1 MIAIEIEAPIV
12 NHRIDLSSELL
23 PSNIVQAKIIVLYE
37 APTVPATSTDIL
49 ALARAARASFPKYAP
64 NKLRDEFAVAR
75 SEWETRGHV
84 K

>member
-12 NHRIDLSSELL
+12 NHRINFSSDSL
-23 PSNIVQAKIIVLYE
+23 PSNIAQARIVVMYE
-37 APTVPATSTDIL
+37 APSDPATSTDIL
-49 ALARAARASFPKYAP
+49 ALARAARASFPKVDP
-64 NKLRDEFAVAR
+64 NKLRDEFALAR

>member
-12 NHRIDLSSELL
+12 NHRIDFSSELL

-37 APTVPATSTDIL
+37 DPAIPATSTDIL
-49 ALARAARASFPKYAP
+49 VLARAARASFPKCDR
-64 NKLRDEFAVAR
+64 NKLHDEFAIAR
-75 SEWETRGHV
+75 SEWETRGHA